1 MKAFV
6 YTRYGSPDV
15 LELKETAK
23 PFPNDDQVLVKI
35 MSASVNPLDWHFLR
49 GAPYFIRFMT
59 GLSKPKQQ
67 ILGVDMA
74 GRIEAVGNNVKEFK
88 LGDEVFGAGGL
99 GAFAEY
105 VCKKEDKIIHKPSS
119 LNFDQAAAIPVAA
132 LTALQG
138 LRKGNIQA
146 GQKILII
153 GAAGGVGSFAV
164 QIAKSYGASV
174 TGVCSTKSTGLVRT
188 LGADNVI
195 DYTKED
201 YTKSGQQYDLILD
214 NASAHSI
221 SSLRR
226 ILTKNGI
233 YIGVG
238 GGGTVTQMITSLIL
252 ATIYSLFGKMKFK
265 TLLTSINKEDLTTV
279 RELIESG
286 KVKAVIDRTYPF
298 EKIPDAIRYLEEGHA
313 RGKVVITVA
322 S

>member
-1 MKAFV
+1 M
-6 YTRYGSPDV
+6 
-15 LELKETAK
+15 ELKEIPK
-23 PFPNDDQVLVKI
+23 PVPDDNQVLVKI
-35 MSASVNPLDWHFLR
+35 MAASVNPLDWHFLR

-74 GRIEAVGNNVKEFK
+74 GIIEALGKNVKEFK

-105 VCKKEDKIIHKPSS
+105 VCKKEGKIIHKPPTPS
-119 LNFDQAAAIPVAA
+119 FAQAAAIPVAG

-146 GQKILII
+146 GQKVLII

-164 QIAKSYGASV
+164 QIAKSYGAQV
-174 TGVCSTKSTGLVRT
+174 TGVCSSKNVELVRS

-201 YTKSGQQYDLILD
+201 YTNSGQQYDLILD
-214 NASAHSI
+214 NASPYSI
-221 SSLRR
+221 SSFRR
-226 ILTKNGI
+226 ILTKNGV
-233 YIGVG
+233 YVGVG
-238 GGGTVTQMITSLIL
+238 GGGSVTQMIMSLIL
-252 ATIYSLFGKMKFK
+252 AMIYSVTGKKKFK
-265 TLLTSINKEDLTTV
+265 TFLANINKEDLTTV

-286 KVKAVIDRTYPF
+286 KVKVVIDKTFPF

-313 RGKVVITVA
+313 RGKVVIEVA